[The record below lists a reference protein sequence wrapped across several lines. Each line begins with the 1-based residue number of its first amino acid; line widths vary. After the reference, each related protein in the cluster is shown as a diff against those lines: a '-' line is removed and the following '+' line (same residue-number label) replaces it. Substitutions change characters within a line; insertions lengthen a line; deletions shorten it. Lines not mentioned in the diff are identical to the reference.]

1 MITSLKTLPQKN
13 IDTTIYQFKVENIEG
28 EEFSFDSLRGK
39 KIMIV
44 NTASRCGLTPQYK
57 KLQSLFER
65 YKERNFVIIGFPA
78 NNFYFRSQVAIK
90 I

>member
-1 MITSLKTLPQKN
+1 MITSLKTLAQKN

-44 NTASRCGLTPQYK
+44 NTASRCGLTPQ
-57 KLQSLFER
+57 
-65 YKERNFVIIGFPA
+65 
-78 NNFYFRSQVAIK
+78 
-90 I
+90 